1 FCSRRRSNVRSRAQR
16 SPMACSIAT
25 WSGCFSTG
33 LKGTAGVSPGRRR
46 APSYRRERSG
56 RPRVSY
62 AVTCGNTSRSWCV
75 HMRMKRLTL
84 KKRDATLLHPAGPPA
99 SADAPSRRSHVAR
112 AVKKPTAAKARP
124 KAAKTAKKARPAAA
138 KKAAKP
144 LKKTAPKV
152 VRAKSP
158 APKSKP
164 TKRPAAKPPA
174 KPAGGP
180 APKAAAP
187 KVPAKASTPKSP
199 VPVAKPAPV
208 AKPVVAKAPA
218 PKPEPPKKPRK
229 PELTPKEIAGIR
241 AALVEQRN
249 IFMREFSDLEDVAF
263 NVSQSDVSGE
273 VSFDEEYAD
282 AGSFTFEREKELS
295 IGNNIRD
302 LLDKVNHAINAIDR
316 GTYGI
321 CENCGNPIA

>member
-1 FCSRRRSNVRSRAQR
+1 VARPAKKSTAPKGRSK
-16 SPMACSIAT
+16 P
-25 WSGCFSTG
+25 
-33 LKGTAGVSPGRRR
+33 
-46 APSYRRERSG
+46 
-56 RPRVSY
+56 
-62 AVTCGNTSRSWCV
+62 
-75 HMRMKRLTL
+75 
-84 KKRDATLLHPAGPPA
+84 
-99 SADAPSRRSHVAR
+99 AR
-112 AVKKPTAAKARP
+112 AVKT
-124 KAAKTAKKARPAAA
+124 ARPAAA
-138 KKAAKP
+138 KKTAKAV
-144 LKKTAPKV
+144 KKAAPKV
-152 VRAKSP
+152 LRAKSP

-174 KPAGGP
+174 KPAGRP
-180 APKAAAP
+180 APKATAPKSAAPKAAAP
-187 KVPAKASTPKSP
+187 KAPAKASAPKSP

-208 AKPVVAKAPA
+208 AKPVVVKAPP

-241 AALVEQRN
+241 ASLVEQRN
-249 IFMREFSDLEDVAF
+249 VFMREFSDLEDAAF
-263 NVSQSDVSGE
+263 NVSQSEVSGE

-321 CENCGNPIA
+321 CENCGNPIAKARLLALPYSTLCLNCKQIDERTR

>member
-1 FCSRRRSNVRSRAQR
+1 
-16 SPMACSIAT
+16 MARPAKKI
-25 WSGCFSTG
+25 
-33 LKGTAGVSPGRRR
+33 TAP
-46 APSYRRERSG
+46 
-56 RPRVSY
+56 
-62 AVTCGNTSRSWCV
+62 
-75 HMRMKRLTL
+75 
-84 KKRDATLLHPAGPPA
+84 
-99 SADAPSRRSHVAR
+99 
-112 AVKKPTAAKARP
+112 KARP
-124 KAAKTAKKARPAAA
+124 KAARTPKTARPAAA

-144 LKKTAPKV
+144 LKKAAPKT

-158 APKSKP
+158 APKTKP
-164 TKRPAAKPPA
+164 TKRPVAKPPA
-174 KPAGGP
+174 KPAGRP
-180 APKAAAP
+180 APKVAAP
-187 KVPAKASTPKSP
+187 KTVAKASVPKSP

-208 AKPVVAKAPA
+208 AKPVVQAKPAPP

-229 PELTPKEIAGIR
+229 PELTPKEIATIR

-249 IFMREFSDLEDVAF
+249 VFTREFSDLEDAAF
-263 NVSQSDVSGE
+263 NVSQSEVSGE

-321 CENCGNPIA
+321 CENCGNPIAKARLLALPYSTLCLNCKQIDERTR

>member
-1 FCSRRRSNVRSRAQR
+1 
-16 SPMACSIAT
+16 MA
-25 WSGCFSTG
+25 
-33 LKGTAGVSPGRRR
+33 
-46 APSYRRERSG
+46 
-56 RPRVSY
+56 RP
-62 AVTCGNTSRSWCV
+62 
-75 HMRMKRLTL
+75 
-84 KKRDATLLHPAGPPA
+84 
-99 SADAPSRRSHVAR
+99 
-112 AVKKPTAAKARP
+112 VKKSTAVKARP
-124 KAAKTAKKARPAAA
+124 KAAKTTKTARPAAA
-138 KKAAKP
+138 KKAAK
-144 LKKTAPKV
+144 LVKKAAPKV

-174 KPAGGP
+174 KPAGRP
-180 APKAAAP
+180 APKVAAP
-187 KVPAKASTPKSP
+187 KGAAKATAPKSP

-208 AKPVVAKAPA
+208 AKPVVAAKAPA
-218 PKPEPPKKPRK
+218 PKPPEPPKKPRK

-241 AALVEQRN
+241 ANLVEQRN
-249 IFMREFSDLEDVAF
+249 VFMREFSDLEDAAF
-263 NVSQSDVSGE
+263 NVSQSEVSGE

-321 CENCGNPIA
+321 CENCGNPIAKARLLALPYSTLCLNCKQIDERTR

>member
-1 FCSRRRSNVRSRAQR
+1 
-16 SPMACSIAT
+16 MARPAKKI
-25 WSGCFSTG
+25 
-33 LKGTAGVSPGRRR
+33 TAS
-46 APSYRRERSG
+46 
-56 RPRVSY
+56 
-62 AVTCGNTSRSWCV
+62 
-75 HMRMKRLTL
+75 
-84 KKRDATLLHPAGPPA
+84 
-99 SADAPSRRSHVAR
+99 
-112 AVKKPTAAKARP
+112 KARP
-124 KAAKTAKKARPAAA
+124 KLARATKTARPAAA

-144 LKKTAPKV
+144 LKKAAPKT

-158 APKSKP
+158 APKTKP

-174 KPAGGP
+174 KPAGRP
-180 APKAAAP
+180 APKVAAP
-187 KVPAKASTPKSP
+187 KTPAKASAPKSP
-199 VPVAKPAPV
+199 VPVAKAAPV
-208 AKPVVAKAPA
+208 AKPVVQAKPAPP

-229 PELTPKEIAGIR
+229 PELTPKEIATIR

-249 IFMREFSDLEDVAF
+249 VFTREFSDLEDAAF
-263 NVSQSDVSGE
+263 NVSQSEVSGE

-321 CENCGNPIA
+321 CENCGNPIAKARLLALPYSTLCLNCKQIDERTR

>member
-1 FCSRRRSNVRSRAQR
+1 
-16 SPMACSIAT
+16 
-25 WSGCFSTG
+25 
-33 LKGTAGVSPGRRR
+33 
-46 APSYRRERSG
+46 
-56 RPRVSY
+56 
-62 AVTCGNTSRSWCV
+62 
-75 HMRMKRLTL
+75 
-84 KKRDATLLHPAGPPA
+84 
-99 SADAPSRRSHVAR
+99 VAR
-112 AVKKPTAAKARP
+112 PAKKSTATKARP
-124 KAAKTAKKARPAAA
+124 KAAKTTKTARPAA

-144 LKKTAPKV
+144 VKKAPAKA
-152 VRAKSP
+152 VRAKSA

-174 KPAGGP
+174 KPAGRP

-199 VPVAKPAPV
+199 VPIAKPAPV
-208 AKPVVAKAPA
+208 AKPVAAPKAPA
-218 PKPEPPKKPRK
+218 PKPVPEPPKKPRK

-241 AALVEQRN
+241 ASLVEQRN
-249 IFMREFSDLEDVAF
+249 VFMREFSDLEDAAF
-263 NVSQSDVSGE
+263 NVSQSEVSGE

-321 CENCGNPIA
+321 CENCGNPIAKARLLALPYSTLCLNCKQIDERTR

>member
-1 FCSRRRSNVRSRAQR
+1 
-16 SPMACSIAT
+16 
-25 WSGCFSTG
+25 
-33 LKGTAGVSPGRRR
+33 
-46 APSYRRERSG
+46 
-56 RPRVSY
+56 
-62 AVTCGNTSRSWCV
+62 
-75 HMRMKRLTL
+75 MRMKRLTL
-84 KKRDATLLHPAGPPA
+84 KKGDATLLHPAGPPA
-99 SADAPSRRSHVAR
+99 SADARSRRSHVAR
-112 AVKKPTAAKARP
+112 PAKKSTASKGRP
-124 KAAKTAKKARPAAA
+124 KPARAAKTARPAAA
-138 KKAAKP
+138 KKTAKT
-144 LKKTAPKV
+144 LKKATPKV

-174 KPAGGP
+174 KPAGRP

-187 KVPAKASTPKSP
+187 KAPAKASAPKSP
-199 VPVAKPAPV
+199 VPVARPAPV
-208 AKPVVAKAPA
+208 AKPVVPKPVVAAKAPP

-229 PELTPKEIAGIR
+229 PELTPKEIAAIR
-241 AALVEQRN
+241 ANLVEQRN
-249 IFMREFSDLEDVAF
+249 VFMREFSDLEDAAF
-263 NVSQSDVSGE
+263 NVSQSEVSGE

-321 CENCGNPIA
+321 CENCGNPIAKARLLALPYSTLCLNCKQIDERTR